1 MQEMTQQISITQE
14 IVDYPERDN
23 FLFKHTDKA
32 CLRFENLCYV
42 LADKFLDEYNGGM
55 WEFIEL
61 SNGGFFIVPK
71 DKEHYTLSNPI
82 GVCEKVKN
90 QVAGIF
96 ITIYALCE
104 LINSYTKTGEHL
116 VADKLLGKYGEL
128 LNYCYGRLDY
138 PIIKKFLD

>member
-1 MQEMTQQISITQE
+1 M
-14 IVDYPERDN
+14 
-23 FLFKHTDKA
+23 
-32 CLRFENLCYV
+32 

-71 DKEHYTLSNPI
+71 DEEHYTLSNPI

-138 PIIKKFLD
+138 PIIRKFLD